1 MSDDLAPLHST
12 LAGLAAAMAP
22 GERRKLAR
30 KLAQTLR
37 ASQSERITA
46 QQNPDGTPYAA
57 RKMDEKTKKGKIKKH
72 LKNRGKM
79 FKKLKTA
86 KYLKIKATEAGAE
99 IAFDANVQGIAK
111 VHHYGL
117 EGRTNKKSSI
127 RTRYPARQLLG
138 ITDKDQARIEDA
150 MINHIA
156 NAV

>member
-22 GERRKLAR
+22 TERRKLAR

-37 ASQSERITA
+37 ASQSERIAA

-57 RKMDEKTKKGKIKKH
+57 RKMEEKTKKGKIKKH

-79 FKKLKTA
+79 FKKLRTA

-99 IAFDANVQGIAK
+99 ISFTGPTQGIAK
-111 VHHYGL
+111 VHQFGL
-117 EGRTNKKSSI
+117 EGRVSRKSSI
-127 RTRYPARQLLG
+127 RTRYAARQLLG
-138 ITDKDQARIEDA
+138 ITDRDHETIEARMIDHLSQAL
-150 MINHIA
+150 
-156 NAV
+156 